1 MRARY
6 DAPIE
11 ITAAEEGPPSSD
23 ARWNIGRHCTLRVL
37 RASACLAPVALTQ
50 NEIGRTDAQMG
61 AGNARTAQVGP
72 VLRRAAAAGER
83 AARAAGVLAPWP
95 TAKAVILAIPRP
107 RARATARRRNASTVL
122 GVHETPHRMGH
133 VVGCRRG
140 PRIPATTQSVGYSWH
155 HRGHG
160 MQALRARQ

>member
-50 NEIGRTDAQMG
+50 NEIGRTG
-61 AGNARTAQVGP
+61 AQVGP
-72 VLRRAAAAGER
+72 ATQGLRKSVRFFEELLRWVNALPGLR
-83 AARAAGVLAPWP
+83 VFLHHG
-95 TAKAVILAIPRP
+95 RP
-107 RARATARRRNASTVL
+107 QK
-122 GVHETPHRMGH
+122 P
-133 VVGCRRG
+133 
-140 PRIPATTQSVGYSWH
+140 
-155 HRGHG
+155 
-160 MQALRARQ
+160 